1 MKELNR
7 QNLRHTRC
15 TNVVL
20 TIAYQYVYGKGRISW
35 EAWGIL
41 TRKYILSPV
50 HQNLS
55 KIPTVYS
62 KTKAKVFY

>member
-1 MKELNR
+1 MALKKNAALKELNR

-20 TIAYQYVYGKGRISW
+20 TIAYQYVYEKGQISW

-41 TRKYILSPV
+41 TRKNI
-50 HQNLS
+50 
-55 KIPTVYS
+55 
-62 KTKAKVFY
+62 F